1 MTFQSF
7 YEGRVTWV
15 GEAVPRLHLMA
26 DLLVAG
32 SPGAV
37 LDVGCGGGQLL
48 ELVAGRAPDARL
60 VGVDAGTQQRLPAGA
75 EYRAADITGG
85 LPARDAEFDAV
96 ALGEVIEHVPHPDA
110 LLREVRRVLRPGGVL
125 VLSTPNMVCWA
136 NRLLVPA
143 GVQPLFTETSS
154 DLALGRRLAVLGQ
167 GNEVQGHL
175 KVFSARALQEI
186 LEREGYRVTARHGL
200 PFAFPFP
207 LSLVDRL
214 AARRVTWASSLVY
227 VAERLA
233 AEPVRTPPAAPRPIT
248 PRPGGLRS
256 LLRRLRTRDRP
267 VPPPGPAAAARP
279 PRRA

>member
-7 YEGRVTWV
+7 YERRVTWV

-26 DLLVAG
+26 DLVAETR
-32 SPGAV
+32 PEAV

-48 ELVAGRAPDARL
+48 ALVASRTSARL
-60 VGVDAGTQQRLPAGA
+60 VGIDAREQQLPAGV
-75 EYRAADITGG
+75 EYRTADITAG
-85 LPARDAEFDAV
+85 LPAGDGEFDV
-96 ALGEVIEHVPHPDA
+96 VTLGEVIEHVPHPDA
-110 LLREVRRVLRPGGVL
+110 LLREVRRVLRPGGRL
-125 VLSTPNMVCWA
+125 VLSTPNLVCWA
-136 NRLLVPA
+136 NRILVPA

-154 DLALGRRLAVLGQ
+154 ELALGRRHPLLGQ

-175 KVFSARALQEI
+175 KVFTARALQEI

-233 AEPVRTPPAAPRPIT
+233 AEPVRTPAAAPRPIT
-248 PRPGGLRS
+248 RPVREGRWAR
-256 LLRRLRTRDRP
+256 LRRRN
-267 VPPPGPAAAARP
+267 
-279 PRRA
+279 RRR